1 MWIAPL
7 GICHWKTQFQ
17 LPSATVS
24 FPDSD
29 SLERE
34 SEWPSLRGGMLVST
48 VIGRPIVGVVVRV
61 EYKEVQ
67 GNFWGDRNVLNSD
80 CGDSSM
86 GEYMCQN

>member
-1 MWIAPL
+1 
-7 GICHWKTQFQ
+7 
-17 LPSATVS
+17 
-24 FPDSD
+24 
-29 SLERE
+29 
-34 SEWPSLRGGMLVST
+34 MLVST

-80 CGDSSM
+80 RGDSSM